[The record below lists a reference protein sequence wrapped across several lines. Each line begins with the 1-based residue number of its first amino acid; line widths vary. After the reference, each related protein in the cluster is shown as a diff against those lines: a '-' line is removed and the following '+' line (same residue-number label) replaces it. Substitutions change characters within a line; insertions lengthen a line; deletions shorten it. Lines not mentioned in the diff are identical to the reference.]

1 MLNVCNFYLKFHDKQ
16 TNKQDAIITTDR
28 ELLGLVPNVKYKL
41 RINSVS
47 KISST

>member
-28 ELLGLVPNVKYKL
+28 ELLGLKYKL